1 LAGTAHCAQRQPE
14 TPLDPLSIVLSV
26 AFVLGLIA
34 IIRSLRS
41 SKTPPPPQNSAPTPK
56 AERPIAPSTPEPISV
71 EPPAVSAPAETVA
84 TETSHIKAPAP
95 APIPTGS
102 APIKVTAPV
111 QPREILVGAAYVIDG
126 DSLRIK
132 KREIR
137 LFGVDAPEFNHPHG
151 KTAKWALFK
160 LCKGER
166 VHAHIIAEDD
176 HGRCVARCT
185 LDDGRDLSAEMVKL
199 GLALDWPKFSN
210 GRYRVLEADGLR
222 RKLWLADARQKGR
235 MHVWDAYEA
244 RQRDRAKN

>member
-1 LAGTAHCAQRQPE
+1 M
-14 TPLDPLSIVLSV
+14 DPLSLVLSV
-26 AFVLGLIA
+26 AFALGLIA
-34 IIRSLRS
+34 IIQSLRS
-41 SKTPPPPQNSAPTPK
+41 SKTPSPPQNSAPTPK
-56 AERPIAPSTPEPISV
+56 AERHIGPSAQDPISV
-71 EPPAVSAPAETVA
+71 EPPAVAASAKTVA
-84 TETSHIKAPAP
+84 TETSQIKAPAQS
-95 APIPTGS
+95 PIPPKS
-102 APIKVTAPV
+102 APIKVTPPV
-111 QPREILVGAAYVIDG
+111 QPREVLVGAAYVIDG

-210 GRYRVLEADGLR
+210 GRYRALEADGLR

>member
-1 LAGTAHCAQRQPE
+1 M
-14 TPLDPLSIVLSV
+14 DPLSIVFGV
-26 AFVLGLIA
+26 AFALVLIA

-41 SKTPPPPQNSAPTPK
+41 SKEPPPPQTIAPAPK
-56 AERPIAPSTPEPISV
+56 AARPVGPSTPQPTSV
-71 EPPAVSAPAETVA
+71 EPHAAAAPSETVV
-84 TETSHIKAPAP
+84 TETSQIKAPAAISP
-95 APIPTGS
+95 NP
-102 APIKVTAPV
+102 APIKVTPPV

-137 LFGVDAPEFNHPHG
+137 LFDVDAPEFNHPHG

-160 LCKGER
+160 LCKAEQVR
-166 VHAHIIAEDD
+166 AHVIAEDD

-199 GLALDWPKFSN
+199 GLALDSPKFSN
-210 GRYRVLEADGLR
+210 GRYRAPEADGLR

>member
-1 LAGTAHCAQRQPE
+1 M
-14 TPLDPLSIVLSV
+14 DPLSIVFGV
-26 AFVLGLIA
+26 AFALGLIA

-41 SKTPPPPQNSAPTPK
+41 SKAPPPPQNIAPAPK
-56 AERPIAPSTPEPISV
+56 AARPVGPSTPQPISV
-71 EPPAVSAPAETVA
+71 EPPEMAASAETVV
-84 TETSHIKAPAP
+84 TETSRIKAPAEISP
-95 APIPTGS
+95 KP
-102 APIKVTAPV
+102 APIKVTPPV
-111 QPREILVGAAYVIDG
+111 QPRETLVGAAYVIDG

-151 KTAKWALFK
+151 KNAKWALFK
-160 LCKGER
+160 LCEGER

-210 GRYRVLEADGLR
+210 GRYRALEADGLR

>member
-1 LAGTAHCAQRQPE
+1 M
-14 TPLDPLSIVLSV
+14 DPLSIVLSI
-26 AFVLGLIA
+26 AFALGLIA

-41 SKTPPPPQNSAPTPK
+41 SKAPPPPQNSAPTPK
-56 AERPIAPSTPEPISV
+56 AERPLAPSTPEPISV

-84 TETSHIKAPAP
+84 IETSQVKTP
-95 APIPTGS
+95 APIPPRS

-176 HGRCVARCT
+176 HGRCVARCR

-210 GRYRVLEADGLR
+210 GRYRALEADGLR

>member
-1 LAGTAHCAQRQPE
+1 M
-14 TPLDPLSIVLSV
+14 DPLSIALSV
-26 AFVLGLIA
+26 AFALGLIA

-41 SKTPPPPQNSAPTPK
+41 GKAPPPPQNSPPPSPK
-56 AERPIAPSTPEPISV
+56 AERPIGPSTPEPISV
-71 EPPAVSAPAETVA
+71 EPPAVAAPAETVA
-84 TETSHIKAPAP
+84 TETSQIKTP
-95 APIPTGS
+95 APIPPKS

-210 GRYRVLEADGLR
+210 GRYRALEADGLR

>member
-1 LAGTAHCAQRQPE
+1 M
-14 TPLDPLSIVLSV
+14 DPLSIVLSI
-26 AFVLGLIA
+26 AFALGLIA

-41 SKTPPPPQNSAPTPK
+41 GKAPPPPQNSPPSPK
-56 AERPIAPSTPEPISV
+56 AERPIGPSTLDPISV
-71 EPPAVSAPAETVA
+71 EPPAVAAPAETVA
-84 TETSHIKAPAP
+84 TETSQIKTP
-95 APIPTGS
+95 APIPPKS

-137 LFGVDAPEFNHPHG
+137 FFGVDAPEFNHPHG

-176 HGRCVARCT
+176 HSRCVARCT
-185 LDDGRDLSAEMVKL
+185 LDDGCDLSAEMVKL
-199 GLALDWPKFSN
+199 GLALDWLKFSN
-210 GRYRVLEADGLR
+210 GRYRALEADGLR
-222 RKLWLADARQKGR
+222 RKLWLADARQNGR